1 MKILLAVD
9 ASPASQAAVDEVA
22 TRPWPAGTQVEVLT
36 VIEACQP
43 WALSPIVEE
52 LQAISKK
59 LVNDTASH
67 LRSHGLQA
75 NATVA
80 QGDPKTAILDR
91 AATLGADLI
100 VVGAHGAGAL
110 ERFLLGSVSRAM
122 LRFAHCSV
130 EIVRKS
136 ATRSGTGLKVL
147 LAVDG
152 SEGSRHAAASL
163 AARPWPAGT
172 EVKVLSVV
180 DMGLSAL
187 QAAFEIP
194 ALDAT
199 HLEDQRAAAMQ
210 RTESAIDSAR
220 KLLEAAGLQTSESIS
235 VLVASPKEISLQ
247 EAAIWPAGLIV
258 LGSHGSSGLSRFL
271 LGSTSE
277 AVATHA
283 ACSVEVIRGNA

>member
-22 TRPWPAGTQVEVLT
+22 TRPWPAGSQVEVLT
-36 VIEACQP
+36 VIEMCQP

-52 LQAISKK
+52 LQAVSKK
-59 LVNDTASH
+59 LVNDTASR
-67 LRSHGLQA
+67 LRSHGFEA

-80 QGDPKTAILDR
+80 EGDPKTTILDH

-110 ERFLLGSVSRAM
+110 ERFLLGSVSRTL
-122 LRFAHCSV
+122 LRFAPCSV
-130 EIVRKS
+130 EIVRKPASRGS
-136 ATRSGTGLKVL
+136 AGLKLL

-152 SEGSRHAAASL
+152 SAGSRHAAESL

-172 EVKVLSVV
+172 EIKVLSAVEL
-180 DMGLSAL
+180 GLSAL

-194 ALDAT
+194 ALDAA
-199 HLEDQRAAAMQ
+199 HLETQRAAAME
-210 RTESAIDSAR
+210 RTENAIDSAR
-220 KLLEAAGLQTSESIS
+220 KTLEAAGLRTSESIS
-235 VLVASPKEISLQ
+235 VLVASPKEIILQ
-247 EAAIWPAGLIV
+247 EAAAWPADLIV

-283 ACSVEVIRGNA
+283 ACSVEVIRGRA